1 MVQLNF
7 VASFGVSL
15 VETAIRAIRFSFH
28 RLLPYPYYNP
38 AESCFSSKVQTED
51 IGFQGIAIEAPIVKD
66 PNSILPTFVVSLVVS
81 LVLALVNTITYVG
94 APLGVVQGAPAT
106 DSPGGLSSSAQR
118 GNTPNAA
125 PSLWDRAFLA
135 LGSVGR
141 GAQGL
146 LAWHD
151 STASPSIQNRLG
163 IRDRI
168 YEFEYLVEE
177 STEKMPIPLSGIED
191 PSPQRFAV
199 AGEARD

>member
-38 AESCFSSKVQTED
+38 AEPCFSSKVQTED

-81 LVLALVNTITYVG
+81 LV
-94 APLGVVQGAPAT
+94 
-106 DSPGGLSSSAQR
+106 
-118 GNTPNAA
+118 
-125 PSLWDRAFLA
+125 
-135 LGSVGR
+135 
-141 GAQGL
+141 
-146 LAWHD
+146 
-151 STASPSIQNRLG
+151 
-163 IRDRI
+163 
-168 YEFEYLVEE
+168 EE

>member
-1 MVQLNF
+1 MSEYQK
-7 VASFGVSL
+7 AKKRIDVSIGESVRIIREL
-15 VETAIRAIRFSFH
+15 QELSTRTRKYDHVCGSAIWGR
-28 RLLPYPYYNP
+28 
-38 AESCFSSKVQTED
+38 
-51 IGFQGIAIEAPIVKD
+51 
-66 PNSILPTFVVSLVVS
+66 
-81 LVLALVNTITYVG
+81 
-94 APLGVVQGAPAT
+94 VVQGAPAT

-125 PSLWDRAFLA
+125 PSLWDLAFLA

-168 YEFEYLVEE
+168 YEFEYLVRM
-177 STEKMPIPLSGIED
+177 SCRK
-191 PSPQRFAV
+191 
-199 AGEARD
+199 

>member
-1 MVQLNF
+1 MLLDTSGLLCFDADEDRHRDAIEQY
-7 VASFGVSL
+7 
-15 VETAIRAIRFSFH
+15 ETA
-28 RLLPYPYYNP
+28 RLSTRTRKYDHVCGS
-38 AESCFSSKVQTED
+38 A
-51 IGFQGIAIEAPIVKD
+51 
-66 PNSILPTFVVSLVVS
+66 
-81 LVLALVNTITYVG
+81 
-94 APLGVVQGAPAT
+94 LGVVQGAPAT

-168 YEFEYLVEE
+168 YEFEYL
-177 STEKMPIPLSGIED
+177 G
-191 PSPQRFAV
+191 
-199 AGEARD
+199 